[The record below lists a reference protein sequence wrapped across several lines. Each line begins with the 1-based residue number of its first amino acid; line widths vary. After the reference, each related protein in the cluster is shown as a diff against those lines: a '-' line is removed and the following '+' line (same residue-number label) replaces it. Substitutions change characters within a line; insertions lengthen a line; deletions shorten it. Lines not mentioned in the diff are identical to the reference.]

1 MAAGKGANKAG
12 WFLKGPD
19 PRRNT
24 TTPGPGRPKDSFKA
38 FLRSLR
44 DHPVFRRRLRA
55 IALRD
60 PDADRFLRFAA
71 WLLERS
77 DGRPIQPIARVEEPG
92 LDALKEMPNER
103 FLAYVQQLEA
113 EVAAARRAGP
123 RARQG

>member
-12 WFLKGPD
+12 WFLKGDD
-19 PRRNT
+19 PRRNV
-24 TTPGPGRPKDSFKA
+24 TTPGPGRLKDSFKA

-71 WLLERS
+71 RLLHRR
-77 DGRPIQPIARVEEPG
+77 DARPPHPLPRLEDPD
-92 LDALKEMPNER
+92 LNSSK
-103 FLAYVQQLEA
+103 QL
-113 EVAAARRAGP
+113 P
-123 RARQG
+123 P